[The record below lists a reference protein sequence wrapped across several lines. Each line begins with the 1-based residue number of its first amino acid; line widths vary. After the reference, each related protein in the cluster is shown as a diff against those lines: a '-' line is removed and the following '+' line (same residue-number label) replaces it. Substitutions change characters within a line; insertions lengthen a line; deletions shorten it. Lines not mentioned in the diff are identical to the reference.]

1 MKLSLSLC
9 LSSFDSSCL
18 PFLFH
23 VLHMDSLYVLMS
35 KSDHLQDLV
44 TFGCVS
50 FLMPTLYP
58 GGSTR
63 FCLFFCLLA

>member
-1 MKLSLSLC
+1 
-9 LSSFDSSCL
+9 
-18 PFLFH
+18 
-23 VLHMDSLYVLMS
+23 MDSLYVLMS

-63 FCLFFCLLA
+63 FCLFFRLLA